1 MNATTTLI
9 TSVLLAAGVSTAV
22 VTTMQPD
29 GNPARAAVTP
39 DGQAELARALA
50 RLQEEQQHL
59 AEVVA
64 ELRLQPAAA
73 SPSRISMGDIDAAV
87 ERYMR
92 DHGPQEAAG
101 EADEAELV
109 GAAKA
114 GFDKQAVFD
123 QLLSGEVD
131 DGEAQALWSQ
141 LAERGLSDELLAVFE
156 QRVADD
162 PTNPDKR
169 VDLGTAYLNKIQE
182 VGNGPL
188 AGVYATKADSAF
200 DQALEIDDH
209 HWEARFNKAVALS
222 FWPPVFGK
230 QGAAIEQFEILVQQ
244 QAQLQPQAS
253 HANTHLL
260 LGNMYQQL
268 GQTDKARAA
277 WEQGASLF
285 PDFDPIQQQL
295 RLLGQD

>member
-1 MNATTTLI
+1 MNTTTTLL
-9 TSVLLAAGVSTAV
+9 TSALLAAGVSTAI
-22 VTTMQPD
+22 VTTLQSDSQP
-29 GNPARAAVTP
+29 AQAAMTP
-39 DGQAELARALA
+39 DGHTELERALA
-50 RLQEEQQHL
+50 RLEQEQAHL

-73 SPSRISMGDIDAAV
+73 APSRISMGDIDAAV

-92 DHGPQEAAG
+92 DKAPPEVEG
-101 EADEAELV
+101 
-109 GAAKA
+109 GAATEVA
-114 GFDKQAVFD
+114 DVARVGFDKQAVFD
-123 QLLSGEVD
+123 QLLSGEVS

-141 LAERGLSDELLAVFE
+141 LAERGLSDEMLAVFE

-169 VDLGTAYLNKIQE
+169 VELGTAYLNKIQE

-188 AGVYATKADSAF
+188 AGVFATKADSAF

-230 QGAAIEQFEILVQQ
+230 QGAAIEQFEILVAQQ
-244 QAQLQPQAS
+244 VQVQPEAS

-268 GQTDKARAA
+268 GQTGKARAA

-295 RLLGQD
+295 RLLGQE